1 MDIGNHS
8 RLDSSLSPQSP
19 ATPAISQPDP
29 KMEIKPIRMTINAG
43 LGEADD
49 ALSPLDAHFRVVSH
63 LIQTA
68 SHERVG
74 GGRNDT
80 VALLDVV
87 GDFLALMSRL
97 DLEYGPDSTLPIE
110 DASEAV
116 DEALRALAELESWLI
131 RFSLNEQLVR
141 LQTIEVGIGYW
152 AMRHGLPISAV
163 EPIVNALA
171 AQANAASS
179 KQETAAVYAMMQ
191 GFISHFSATQQA
203 DLERSN
209 PQRPWRLLNLN
220 FAITSIRSGD
230 ETLMRYAFDT
240 LNGHLPDERSGFYEE
255 AHALASQPGFPQST
269 RALIEAEIIRWT
281 RVH

>member
-1 MDIGNHS
+1 
-8 RLDSSLSPQSP
+8 
-19 ATPAISQPDP
+19 
-29 KMEIKPIRMTINAG
+29 MEVKPIRMTINAG

-49 ALSPLDAHFRVVSH
+49 ALSPLDAHFRGVSH
-63 LIQTA
+63 IIQTA
-68 SHERVG
+68 SDERVG
-74 GGRNDT
+74 GANGGRGRNDT
-80 VALLDVV
+80 VVLLDVV

-97 DLEYGPDSTLPIE
+97 DLEYGPDSVLPIE
-110 DASEAV
+110 DAPEAV

-152 AMRHGLPISAV
+152 AMRHGLPISDV

-191 GFISHFSATQQA
+191 GFISHFSATHQA

-255 AHALASQPGFPQST
+255 AHALASQPGFPLST